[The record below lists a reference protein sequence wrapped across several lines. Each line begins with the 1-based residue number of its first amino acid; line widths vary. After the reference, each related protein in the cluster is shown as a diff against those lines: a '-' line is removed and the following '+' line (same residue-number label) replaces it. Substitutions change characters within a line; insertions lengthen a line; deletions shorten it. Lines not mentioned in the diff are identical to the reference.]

1 VALNAVAFNVGFH
14 NEHHDFPS
22 IPWNKLPLIKKTAPE
37 YYETLYYHT
46 SWTKLFFQFLFDR
59 EISLFNRIL
68 RRDRGRVAI
77 TDVSKPDIEM
87 TIFVLYLLNNYSFYC
102 KVDNI

>member
-1 VALNAVAFNVGFH
+1 M
-14 NEHHDFPS
+14 S
-22 IPWNKLPLIKKTAPE
+22 IMISRLYPWNKLPEIKKTAPE

-87 TIFVLYLLNNYSFYC
+87 TT
-102 KVDNI
+102 NIKTEAVA